1 MYLHQNTVLS
11 TSRVNERGLPGI
23 VFGLLFFACF
33 LIIAVSG
40 NVLAMVGLN
49 YAGSGGN
56 PLEKIHPST
65 FILLLGCAA
74 FLLYTEG
81 LNRLTRAVTHPSV
94 RWGMLCLPIVIVYT
108 QFFLTMPVATIIVSW
123 FTPFFAMVLL
133 NDANA
138 KQLKLLAYLLYALMA
153 VNSLV
158 GVIEFAQGDALI
170 PPVLLD
176 YTGEGGELDMSDW
189 GEWRASGLFGHP
201 LSSTLACGTL
211 AVALFAKLCFTKC
224 THFES
229 FTLMHT
235 LAAMPVFG
243 GRTSIFVA
251 LFCFFLI
258 MGVRVVQDY
267 AGKSTNRIN
276 LLGVMLWAIA
286 AVLALMIAYSAGY
299 FEQFIERLNDDN
311 GSALTR
317 LSALDIMWNTP
328 WDEWL
333 LGDFRGLLFARQLSY
348 GTIYGIEIFWV
359 AMLLTYG
366 LIVNLAL
373 YVPTMVMLNG
383 SIKSCSLIK
392 FWPVLFFFLA
402 GSSGVGLA
410 AKSTSLSFLILVLF
424 CISSTHFAANSNAVK
439 RFD

>member
-1 MYLHQNTVLS
+1 MYLHQNTILS
-11 TSRVNERGLPGI
+11 TSRVNDSGLPGI
-23 VFGLLFFACF
+23 VFGLLVFACF

-40 NVLAMVGLN
+40 NVLALLGLN
-49 YAGSGGN
+49 YVGSGGN

-81 LNRLTRAVTHPSV
+81 LNRLTYAVTHPSV
-94 RWGMLCLPIVIVYT
+94 RWAMLCLPIVIIYT
-108 QFFLTMPVATIIVSW
+108 QFFLAMPVATLIVSW
-123 FTPFFAMVLL
+123 FTPFFAMALL
-133 NDANA
+133 NGANA
-138 KQLKLLAYLLYALMA
+138 KQLKLLAYLFYALMA

-176 YTGEGGELDMSDW
+176 YTGEGGEIDMSDW
-189 GEWRASGLFGHP
+189 GSWRASGLFGHP

-211 AVALFAKLCFTKC
+211 AVALFAKLCFAQC
-224 THFES
+224 TRLES
-229 FTLMHT
+229 ITLIHT
-235 LAAMPVFG
+235 LAGMPLFG
-243 GRTSIFVA
+243 GRTSIFLA
-251 LFCFFLI
+251 LFCFALI
-258 MGVRVVQDY
+258 MGTRVVQDY
-267 AGKSTNRIN
+267 AGRPTNRIN
-276 LLGVMLWAIA
+276 LLGAMLWAIT

-299 FEQFIERLNDDN
+299 FEQFIERLSDDN

-317 LSALDIMWNTP
+317 LSALDIMWDTP

-333 LGDFRGLLFARQLSY
+333 LGDFRGLLLARQISY

-366 LIVNLAL
+366 LIINLAL
-373 YVPTMVMLNG
+373 YAPTLIMLSG
-383 SIKSCSLIK
+383 LVKRSALIN
-392 FWPVLFFFLA
+392 FWPTLFFFLA